1 MMKALVDAVH
11 IREKFL
17 ESRRLAKFMQGE
29 DWEKTYLEYKE
40 IVENG
45 MKKNNCDTL
54 QAVIIISE
62 HLKDNAMMIMMLF
75 ATAAEMLEPEIKPE
89 A

>member
-1 MMKALVDAVH
+1 MKALVDAVQ

-29 DWEKTYLEYKE
+29 DWEKTYLQYKE
-40 IVENG
+40 IVENC
-45 MKKNNCDTL
+45 MNKNNCDIL

-62 HLKDNAMMIMMLF
+62 HISNNPMMIMMLF
-75 ATAAEMLEPEIKPE
+75 VTAAEMLEPEVKPDT
-89 A
+89 